1 MTLHLHRATR
11 TDVLADALAELLAT
25 PLDDPFAEE
34 VVVVPAKGV
43 ERWLTQ
49 RLSHRL
55 GAGPRGSDGVCAGVR
70 FLNPRS
76 LVALLTG
83 TEHDDPWDPDRF
95 VWPLLRVID
104 ASLDEPWCALLARHL
119 GHGIPGER
127 GELRRSRRYSVARRL
142 AGLLASYALQR
153 PQLLADWRAG
163 RDTDGAGAPLPP
175 DLGWQPE
182 LWRRLLDE
190 YDDGR
195 AVGPPDERHRQALA
209 AIRSGAELALPS
221 RLSMFGHTRMP
232 TTELEL
238 LRAVGEVRDVHLW
251 LPQPSPAGWRRVAE
265 ETSSGPVRR
274 REDRS
279 ARLVSHPL
287 LASLGRDSREL
298 QRSVPLLGS
307 LHDDELAT
315 PDRPTGTLL
324 ARLQE
329 QLRRDRVA
337 AEPGPPDTSVQVHAC
352 HGAGRQVEVLR
363 EVLVGLLQDDPTL
376 EPRDILVMCPD
387 VEAYAPLFSAA
398 FGLADATDG
407 ASLARA
413 HPGHQLRVRL
423 ADRGLAGTNPLLA
436 LAGAL
441 VRIAGGR
448 ATASEVLDLM
458 GTAPVRRRFALDD
471 EDLAEVTGWVERSG
485 VRWGLTADLRA
496 PYGLGGFE
504 ENTWQLGLDRV
515 LLGAAVAEDGTVL
528 GGRLPLDD
536 VGSSSIDL
544 AGRLAELVDRLEDG
558 VVALRSAATVAEWVD
573 ALGTSVRALGEVGGR
588 DAWMAAQ
595 FDRELA
601 SILDASGAG
610 GRVALA
616 LADVRT
622 LLELRLEPRPTRA
635 NFRTGHLTVATL
647 VPMRSVPHRVVC
659 LVGLDDGVFPRT
671 TTPDGDDVLARDPIT
686 GERDARSEDRQLL
699 LDAVLAAGDTLVVT
713 YTGANVSSNQERPPA
728 VPLAELLDAVEAVEP
743 GARDRVVRR
752 HPLQPFDPR
761 NFAAGVEGEP
771 FSFDRAAREAAG
783 SLVGE
788 RRRPRPF
795 LATPLPS
802 VERAD
807 VSLADLHAFYRS
819 PVRGFLRQ
827 GLDVAAHDDH
837 DDPRD
842 AMPVRLEGLD
852 AWTIGDRV
860 LRRVLESPD
869 PQRVLTAELL
879 RGDLPP
885 RALGFRTMEEVCR
898 RVQELRDASA
908 ADRVVAPTSHDV
920 TVDLG
925 RRRRLVGVVPD
936 VRGDRVVRVEYS
948 RLSAKH
954 RLAAWLDLLALTAAF
969 PDRSWTAVTYGWF
982 KRGSRQGVARSL
994 LGPVDDRARDHL
1006 LDLVETY
1013 DRGLTEPLPFFAK
1026 TSAGWA
1032 KARRDGKDPMRE
1044 AEWAWNDGSYPGEQS
1059 EPEHVLV
1066 HGRGASLERLL
1077 GVPLPDER
1085 WADDEPTRLG
1095 QYAVRTWRPLLAAE
1109 QGRNL

>member
-83 TEHDDPWDPDRF
+83 TERDDPWDPDRS
-95 VWPLLRVID
+95 VWPLLSVID

-119 GHGIPGER
+119 GHGVTGEQ
-127 GELRRSRRYSVARRL
+127 GELRRNRRYSVARRI
-142 AGLLASYALQR
+142 AGLFASYALQR
-153 PQLLADWRAG
+153 PQLLVDWREG
-163 RDTDGAGAPLPP
+163 RDTDGAGKPLAE
-175 DLGWQPE
+175 DLAWQPE
-182 LWRRLLDE
+182 LWRRLLQE

-195 AVGPPDERHRQALA
+195 AAGPPDERHRRAVD
-209 AIRSGAELALPS
+209 AIRAGNDLALPS
-221 RLSMFGHTRMP
+221 RLSMFGHTRMA
-232 TTELEL
+232 TTELAL
-238 LRAVGEVRDVHLW
+238 LRAVGEVREVHLW
-251 LPQPSPAGWRRVAE
+251 LPQPSPEGWRRVAA
-265 ETSSGPVRR
+265 ETEDGPVRR
-274 REDRS
+274 RDDHS
-279 ARLVSHPL
+279 GRLLAHPL

-298 QRSVPLLGS
+298 RRSIPLLGP
-307 LHDDELAT
+307 LRDDELST
-315 PDRPTGTLL
+315 PDGPAVTLL
-324 ARLQE
+324 ARLQD
-329 QLRRDRVA
+329 QLRRDEVGA
-337 AEPGPPDTSVQVHAC
+337 HPGPPDDSVQVHAC
-352 HGAGRQVEVLR
+352 HGPGRQVEVLR

-398 FGLADATDG
+398 FGLAEAAG
-407 ASLARA
+407 GGG

-448 ATASEVLDLM
+448 ATASEVLDLA
-458 GTAPVRRRFALDD
+458 GTAPVRRRFGIDD
-471 EDLAEVTGWVERSG
+471 DDLAELTGWVERSG

-496 PYGLGGFE
+496 PYGLEGFE
-504 ENTWQLGLDRV
+504 ENTWALGLDRV
-515 LLGAAVAEDGTVL
+515 LLGAATAEDGTVL

-558 VVALRSAATVAEWVD
+558 VVALRTATTVVEWVD
-573 ALGTSVRALGEVGGR
+573 ALRGSVRALGDVRGR

-595 FDRELA
+595 LDRELE
-601 SILDASGAG
+601 SVLDASEAG
-610 GRVALA
+610 GGVHLG

-659 LVGLDDGVFPRT
+659 LLGLDDGVFPRT
-671 TTPDGDDVLARDPIT
+671 TTPDGDDALARDPIT

-699 LDAVLAAGDTLVVT
+699 LDAVLAARDTLVIT
-713 YTGANVSSNQERPPA
+713 YTGANISSNQERPPA
-728 VPLAELLDAVEAVEP
+728 VPLAELLDAVDAVEP
-743 GARDRVVRR
+743 DARERVVRR

-761 NFAAGVEGEP
+761 NFGAQGNEP
-771 FSFDRAAREAAG
+771 FSFDRAALDAAG
-783 SLVGE
+783 VLVGE
-788 RRRPRPF
+788 RRRPRSF
-795 LATPLPS
+795 LASPLPLS
-802 VERAD
+802 PRPDLA
-807 VSLADLHAFYRS
+807 LADLQAFFRS

-827 GLDVAAHDDH
+827 GLDVVTHDEYDE
-837 DDPRD
+837 PRD
-842 AMPVRLEGLD
+842 AMPVKLEGLEEW
-852 AWTIGDRV
+852 AIGDRV

-869 PQRVLTAELL
+869 PQSVLTAELL
-879 RGDLPP
+879 RGELPP
-885 RALGFRTMEEVCR
+885 RGLGHRTMEEVCR

-908 ADRVVAPTSHDV
+908 QDRTAEPTSLDV
-920 TVDLG
+920 TIDLG
-925 RRRRLVGVVPD
+925 ASRRLTGVVPD
-936 VRGDRVVRVEYS
+936 VRDDRLVRVVYS
-948 RLSAKH
+948 KLAPKH
-954 RLAAWLDLLALTAAF
+954 RFAAWLDLLALTVAF
-969 PDRSWTAVTYGWF
+969 PDRSWTAITYGWF
-982 KRGSRQGVARSL
+982 KKGSRQGVASSL
-994 LGPVDDRARDHL
+994 LGPLDHRAREQL

-1013 DRGLTEPLPFFAK
+1013 DRGLCEPLPLFARS
-1026 TSAGWA
+1026 SAAWA
-1032 KARRDGKDPMRE
+1032 KARKDGKDPLRE
-1044 AEWAWNDGSYPGEQS
+1044 AAWAWKDGNFPGEQS
-1059 EPEHVLV
+1059 DPEHVLV
-1066 HGRGASLERLL
+1066 HGRGAELERLL
-1077 GVPLPDER
+1077 GVPLADER
-1085 WADDEPTRLG
+1085 WVDEEPTRLG
-1095 QYAVRTWRPLLAAE
+1095 QYAQKTWRPLLAAE
-1109 QGRNL
+1109 QGKNL

>member
-11 TDVLADALAELLAT
+11 TDLLADALAELLAE
-25 PLDDPFAEE
+25 PLEDPFAEE

-55 GAGPRGSDGVCAGVR
+55 GAGPGGSDGVCAGVR

-95 VWPLLRVID
+95 VWPLLTVID

-119 GHGIPGER
+119 GHGVPGEQ
-127 GELRRSRRYSVARRL
+127 GELRRNRRYSVARRL
-142 AGLLASYALQR
+142 AGLFASYALQR

-163 RDTDGAGAPLPP
+163 RATDGTGEPLPD

-182 LWRRLLDE
+182 LWRRLLEE

-195 AVGPPDERHRQALA
+195 VVGPPDERHRRTVE
-209 AIRSGAELALPS
+209 AIRAGAELGLPS

-232 TTELEL
+232 PTELEL
-238 LRAVGEVRDVHLW
+238 LRAVGELRDVHLW
-251 LPQPSPAGWRRVAE
+251 LPQPSPAGWRRVAPE
-265 ETSSGPVRR
+265 ADAGPVRR
-274 REDRS
+274 RDDGS
-279 ARLVSHPL
+279 GRLLDHPL

-298 QRSVPLLGS
+298 QRSIHLLGP
-307 LHDDELAT
+307 LHDDELAA
-315 PDRPTGTLL
+315 PDGPATTLL
-324 ARLQE
+324 GRLQD
-329 QLRRDRVA
+329 QLRRDEVA
-337 AEPGPPDTSVQVHAC
+337 VEPGPPDGSVQVHAC
-352 HGAGRQVEVLR
+352 HGPGRQVEVLR
-363 EVLVGLLQDDPTL
+363 EVLVGLLEDDPTL

-398 FGLADATDG
+398 FGLAEAAG
-407 ASLARA
+407 GGA

-448 ATASEVLDLM
+448 ATASEVLDLA
-458 GTAPVRRRFALDD
+458 GSAPVRRRFGLDD
-471 EDLAEVTGWVERSG
+471 DDLAELTGWVERSG

-496 PYGLGGFE
+496 PYGLATFA

-558 VVALRSAATVAEWVD
+558 VVALRSASTVADWVD
-573 ALGTSVRALGEVGGR
+573 ALRTSVRSLGSVGGR

-595 FDRELA
+595 FDRETE
-601 SILDASGAG
+601 SVLDASRAG
-610 GRVALA
+610 GGLELG

-622 LLELRLEPRPTRA
+622 LLELRLQPRPTRA

-671 TTPDGDDVLARDPIT
+671 TTPDGDDVLARDPMT

-699 LDAVLAAGDTLVVT
+699 LDAVLAARDALVVT

-728 VPLAELLDAVEAVEP
+728 VPLAELLDAVESVEP
-743 GARDRVVRR
+743 GARKRVVRR
-752 HPLQPFDPR
+752 HPLQPFAPG
-761 NFAAGVEGEP
+761 NFDSRDDRKP
-771 FSFDRAAREAAG
+771 FSFDRVALEAAR
-783 SLVGE
+783 SLIGE

-795 LATPLPS
+795 LSAPLALVRRP
-802 VERAD
+802 D
-807 VSLADLHAFYRS
+807 VSLADLHAFFRS

-827 GLDVAAHDDH
+827 GLDVATHDEH
-837 DDPRD
+837 DEPRD
-842 AMPVRLEGLD
+842 AMPVKLEGLEE
-852 AWTIGDRV
+852 WTIGDRV

-869 PQRVLTAELL
+869 PESVLTAELL
-879 RGDLPP
+879 RGELPP
-885 RALGFRTMEEVCR
+885 RSLGVRTMEEVCR

-908 ADRVVAPTSHDV
+908 ADLVAPPTSLDV

-925 RRRRLVGVVPD
+925 SGRRLTGVVPD
-936 VRGDRVVRVEYS
+936 VRGDRLVRVGYS
-948 RLSAKH
+948 RLAPKH
-954 RLAAWLDLLALTAAF
+954 RFAAWLDLLALTTAF

-982 KRGSRQGVARSL
+982 RRGSRQGAASSL
-994 LGPVDDRARDHL
+994 LGPVDDRARGHL

-1013 DRGLTEPLPFFAK
+1013 DRGLTEPLPLFAK
-1026 TSAGWA
+1026 SSAAWA
-1032 KARRDGKDPMRE
+1032 KARRDGKDPLRE
-1044 AEWAWNDGSYPGEQS
+1044 AGWAWRDGNFPGEQS

-1066 HGRGASLERLL
+1066 HGRGADLDRLL
-1077 GVPLPDER
+1077 GFPRPDEL
-1085 WADDEPTRLG
+1085 WSDDEPTRLG
-1095 QYAVRTWRPLLAAE
+1095 QYAQHTWGPLLGAE
-1109 QGRNL
+1109 RGRNL

>member
-11 TDVLADALAELLAT
+11 TDLLADGLAALLAT

-76 LVALLTG
+76 LVAMLTA
-83 TEHDDPWDPDRF
+83 TEQDDPWDPDRF
-95 VWPLLRVID
+95 VWPLLRVVD
-104 ASLDEPWCALLARHL
+104 ASLGEPWCALLARHL
-119 GHGIPGER
+119 GHDVPGEQ
-127 GELRRSRRYSVARRL
+127 GELRRNRRYAVARRV
-142 AGLLASYALQR
+142 AGLLAAYALQR
-153 PQLLADWRAG
+153 PQLLADWREG
-163 RDTDGAGAPLPP
+163 RDTDGAGEPLAA
-175 DLGWQPE
+175 DLAWQPQ
-182 LWRRLLDE
+182 LWRRLLEE

-195 AVGPPDERHRQALA
+195 AVGTPDERHQWTLD

-251 LPQPSPAGWRRVAE
+251 LPQPSPQGWRRVAE
-265 ETSSGPVRR
+265 ETAAGPVRR
-274 REDRS
+274 RDDNS
-279 ARLVSHPL
+279 ARLVTHPL

-298 QRSVPLLGS
+298 QRSLRLLGP
-307 LHDDELAT
+307 LHDDELPT
-315 PDRPTGTLL
+315 PAEPRVTLL
-324 ARLQE
+324 GRLQE
-329 QLRRDRVA
+329 QLRSDRVDRVEQ
-337 AEPGPPDTSVQVHAC
+337 EPGLPDRSVQVHAC
-352 HGAGRQVEVLR
+352 HGPSRQVEVLR
-363 EVLVGLLQDDPTL
+363 EVLVGLLEDDPTL

-398 FGLADATDG
+398 FGLAEAAG
-407 ASLARA
+407 GGA

-448 ATASEVLDLM
+448 ATASEVLDLA
-458 GTAPVRRRFALDD
+458 GTAPVRRRFGIDD
-471 EDLAEVTGWVERSG
+471 DDLAELTGWVERSG

-504 ENTWQLGLDRV
+504 ENTWRLGLDRV

-544 AGRLAELVDRLEDG
+544 AGRLAELVDRLEDA
-558 VVALRSAATVAEWVD
+558 VVVLRSAGTAAEWVD
-573 ALGTSVRALGEVGGR
+573 ALRTAVGALGEVGGH
-588 DAWMAAQ
+588 DTWMAAQ
-595 FDRELA
+595 FEREME
-601 SILDASGAG
+601 SVLDASGAG
-610 GRVALA
+610 ERVDLG

-659 LVGLDDGVFPRT
+659 LVGLDDGVFPRS
-671 TTPDGDDVLARDPIT
+671 TTPDGDDVLARDPMT

-699 LDAVLAAGDTLVVT
+699 LDAVLAARDTLVVT

-743 GARDRVVRR
+743 GAGERVVRR

-761 NFAAGVEGEP
+761 NFDRREP
-771 FSFDRAAREAAG
+771 FSFDRASLEAAG
-783 SLVGE
+783 VLVGE
-788 RRRPRPF
+788 RRAPRPF
-795 LATPLPS
+795 LTAPLRREP
-802 VERAD
+802 RAD
-807 VSLADLHAFYRS
+807 VALADLHAFFRS

-827 GLDVAAHDDH
+827 GLDVATHDER

-842 AMPVRLEGLD
+842 AMPVGLEGLE

-869 PQRVLTAELL
+869 PQSVLTAELL
-879 RGDLPP
+879 RGELPP
-885 RALGFRTMEEVCR
+885 RGLGVRTMEEVCR

-908 ADRVVAPTSHDV
+908 GDRATPPTSHDV

-925 RRRRLVGVVPD
+925 SGRRLTGVVPD

-954 RLAAWLDLLALTAAF
+954 RFVAWLDLLALTTAF
-969 PDRSWTAVTYGWF
+969 PDRPWTAVTYGWF
-982 KRGSRQGVARSL
+982 KRGSRQGAARSL
-994 LGPVDDRARDHL
+994 LGPLDDRARGHL

-1013 DRGLTEPLPFFAK
+1013 DRGLTEPLPLFAK
-1026 TSAGWA
+1026 TSAAWA
-1032 KARRDGKDPMRE
+1032 KARKDGRDPVRE
-1044 AEWAWNDGSYPGEQS
+1044 ASWAWKDGSFPGEQS
-1059 EPEHVLV
+1059 DPEHVLV
-1066 HGRGASLERLL
+1066 HGRGAELERLL
-1077 GVPLPDER
+1077 GVPLTDER

-1095 QYAVRTWRPLLAAE
+1095 QYASRTWRPLLAAE